1 MTRATYS
8 NSRAFTAKEKQN
20 AEKRKI
26 RKKVADF
33 LFNAIVGF
41 TMLTIGLGILFGMYL
56 LVASILGPIL
66 GVDLTETEEEAAVRY
81 RNTYIEQI
89 LEEGVK

>member
-1 MTRATYS
+1 MTRVTYS
-8 NSRAFTAKEKQN
+8 NRAYTAKEKQN
-20 AEKRKI
+20 AEKRRV

-66 GVDLTETEEEAAVRY
+66 GVDLTETEEEAAGRY
-81 RNTYIEQI
+81 RNTYIEHV